1 MDVRLIAA
9 TLALVAAALLLFAGS
24 ILAWKTGLLTGVS
37 VFAGENDHTKNDE
50 HGTAAMLVLVVAAL
64 STAASTLLFASRWPK
79 AASALLLASAAVG
92 LVAINEASLR
102 WFALVPL
109 AAALAG
115 FAHASPTSKPID
127 AALAPQSGEQP
138 QI

>member
-1 MDVRLIAA
+1 MRLIAA
-9 TLALVAAALLLFAGS
+9 SLALVAAAGLLCAGS
-24 ILAWKTGLLTGVS
+24 ILVWQAGLLTGLS
-37 VFAGENDHTKNDE
+37 VLAGENNHTKNDE
-50 HGTAAMLVLVVAAL
+50 RDTAAMLVLVVAAL

-79 AASALLLASAAVG
+79 AASAMLLASAAVG
-92 LVAINEASLR
+92 LVAITEASLR

-127 AALAPQSGEQP
+127 ASLAPQSGEHP